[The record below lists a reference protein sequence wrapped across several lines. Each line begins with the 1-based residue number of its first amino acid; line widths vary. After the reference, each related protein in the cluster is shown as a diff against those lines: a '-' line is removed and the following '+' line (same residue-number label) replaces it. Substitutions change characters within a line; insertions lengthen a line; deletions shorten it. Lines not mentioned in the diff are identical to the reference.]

1 MAGTLDNNELNALL
15 RLMDDPDEAVYQRIR
30 QRIIDLGTDVV
41 PQLEHAWENTF
52 DDFTRSRLEEIIHT
66 INFQHIKNQLLIWKL
81 NGGEDIIEGA
91 LLLSKLRYP
100 SLDLDPL
107 IRDMGTIAQDIWLEM
122 NDKMSP
128 LDKVRVINHIFFD
141 VYEYKGLKTQQ
152 LSLSN
157 AFVHQTIQLK
167 RGGPTTLGILYLGLA
182 QSLNLPV
189 YGLDLPMNFSLTW
202 LEADPGYYLAE
213 PEKDPVLFY
222 INPFFKGVVFTRREI
237 DKFIKENNLDSKDH
251 YYHPCS
257 NVAVLL
263 RLAEELRFLMDQENL
278 HSLAEEMREIITI
291 LRGNSIQGD

>member
-128 LDKVRVINHIFFD
+128 LDKVRVINIFF
-141 VYEYKGLKTQQ
+141 
-152 LSLSN
+152 SMFMS
-157 AFVHQTIQLK
+157 I
-167 RGGPTTLGILYLGLA
+167 
-182 QSLNLPV
+182 
-189 YGLDLPMNFSLTW
+189 
-202 LEADPGYYLAE
+202 
-213 PEKDPVLFY
+213 KD
-222 INPFFKGVVFTRREI
+222 
-237 DKFIKENNLDSKDH
+237 
-251 YYHPCS
+251 
-257 NVAVLL
+257 L
-263 RLAEELRFLMDQENL
+263 RL
-278 HSLAEEMREIITI
+278 S
-291 LRGNSIQGD
+291 S